1 VTPDDFRAVCLPNA
15 QTCSGAGLWIFFVG
29 AQQFLERVLLKL
41 CLEMVS
47 SALEPGKSLVEGL
60 EVTERRG

>member
-1 VTPDDFRAVCLPNA
+1 MFWRRTKV
-15 QTCSGAGLWIFFVG
+15 FFVG
-29 AQQFLERVLLKL
+29 AEQFLERVLSKL

-47 SALEPGKSLVEGL
+47 TGLEPGKSLVEGL